1 MHEAGLSFEDGAGPV
16 DEDGR
21 VFPVRALRHGW
32 FQRVSVPS
40 ISIAGHLF
48 TRCSPGEHC
57 QGQNCEGVGSLTELI
72 SLADTLRLGDMGIAH
87 YGALND
93 AEIADP

>member
-1 MHEAGLSFEDGAGPV
+1 MRTGEC
-16 DEDGR
+16 
-21 VFPVRALRHGW
+21 FPCVRFGMGG
-32 FQRVSVPS
+32 RVSVPS

-93 AEIADP
+93 AEIAQIRDAREKILAAVEAACG